1 VKQKS
6 LAQNKRNVVI
16 RNYFIT
22 AWRNIWKY
30 KAVSFINIG
39 GLAIGIAAVILIAV
53 YIQSETSYDHF
64 HSSLDTI
71 YRVGFSSSLQDNPK
85 EESSEFT
92 APFSEDAQKQFP
104 EILDH
109 CRVSGSHEAYA
120 TYGEKSI
127 KTSALKYTDDSFFR
141 MFSFKII
148 SGNPQTALQNPY
160 SLALSKSFAD
170 RIFGKSEAVGKT
182 ILIDGKT
189 SYLVTAVSEDVP
201 SNSTIKYEAVA
212 SISTLYHDS
221 TYFMDWNGGWQYSH
235 YLQLK
240 DDKSSVGLEKK
251 FKEFMW
257 ANFNQKY
264 TSSSQSM
271 VAHLQP
277 MSKIHLLYDD
287 GASNTRTNIYVF
299 SIIALLILIISCIN
313 YINLSVAR
321 ASSRFKEVGV
331 RKVFGALRMHLVKQF
346 MGETFLISFISLLLA
361 VFIALALFP
370 VYQDISGS
378 AIHIE
383 AKELVLISGLVLAL
397 MLIISLSAG
406 GYLAVYLSSLNT
418 VNTFRMKLPKSGK
431 QILGNILIV
440 LQFVISTAL
449 ITTVMIVQFQMRF
462 IKNKPLGFDKDQI
475 VVVSLTGSNAQQKA
489 FTLKQQIDD
498 LSYVACVSAMS
509 EVPYDNITQ
518 NGFLPEGR
526 KDYLTFHQLDADEN
540 LLKTL
545 NIHLLAGS
553 YFSDQ
558 HKADADGYII
568 NQALADKLGW
578 KEPLGKTINRDGA
591 HKVIGVVQNF
601 HFASM
606 HDQIAP
612 LIITNKP
619 WQNQYSFL
627 AIKYKADNPTLLV
640 SKLQAIWKQNIDS
653 APFDYW
659 FLDTAF
665 DTLYK
670 SEQKF
675 QLLFFCFSVLSVV
688 LSLAGVFGLILL
700 NIQYKTKE
708 IGIRK
713 VLGASMA
720 DIIKLSARKFMLL
733 ILLAS
738 AIAFPAAWFYSGT
751 WLQDFAYRITVH
763 WWMFALSG
771 IGVLL
776 LAFLVISLQTL
787 SAAKAKP
794 INSLRTE

>member
-1 VKQKS
+1 M
-6 LAQNKRNVVI
+6 I

-53 YIQSETSYDHF
+53 YIQSEASYDHF
-64 HSSLDTI
+64 HKNANSI
-71 YRVGFSSSLQDNPK
+71 YRVGFSSGLSDDPANV
-85 EESSEFT
+85 SSEFT

-104 EILDH
+104 EIQNH
-109 CRVSGSHEAYA
+109 CRISSTHEAWA
-120 TYGEKSI
+120 LYGEKSI
-127 KTSALKYTDDSFFR
+127 KTSGLKYADDSFFR
-141 MFSFKII
+141 MFSFKTL
-148 SGNPQTALQNPY
+148 SGNPQTALRNPY
-160 SLALSKSFAD
+160 SLVLSKTLAGK
-170 RIFGKSEAVGKT
+170 IFGKTEAVGKT
-182 ILIDGKT
+182 VLIDGT
-189 SYLVTAVSEDVP
+189 TNYLVTAVTEDP
-201 SNSTIKYEAVA
+201 PTNSTINYEALA

-221 TYFMDWNGGWQYSH
+221 TYYMDWNGGWQYSH
-235 YLQLK
+235 YLQLSK
-240 DDKSSVGLEKK
+240 DASEIGLEQK
-251 FKEFMW
+251 FKDFLW
-257 ANFNQKY
+257 TNFNQKF
-264 TSSSQSM
+264 TSASQSI

-277 MSKIHLLYDD
+277 LSKIHLYYDD

-299 SIIALLILIISCIN
+299 SIIALLILVISCIN

-331 RKVFGALRMHLVKQF
+331 RKVLGALRMQLVKQF

-361 VFIALALFP
+361 AFMALALFP

-383 AKELVLISGLVLAL
+383 AKELVFISGLVLAL

-431 QILGNILIV
+431 QILGNVLIV

-449 ITTVMIVQFQMRF
+449 ITTVLIVQFQMHF
-462 IKNKPLGFDKDQI
+462 IKNKPLGFDKDHI
-475 VVVSLTGSNAQQKA
+475 VVVSLTGSSAQQKA
-489 FTLKQQIDD
+489 SMLKQQIAD
-498 LSYVACVSAMS
+498 LSYVAGVSAMS

-518 NGFLPEGR
+518 NGFLPQGR
-526 KDYLTFHQLDADEN
+526 KEYLTFHQLDADEN

-545 NIHLLAGS
+545 NIHLLAGN
-553 YFSDQ
+553 YFSDE

-606 HDQIAP
+606 HDQISP

-619 WQNQYSFL
+619 WMDQYNYL
-627 AIKYKADNPTLLV
+627 VIKYKADNPTLLV
-640 SKLQAIWKQNIDS
+640 SKLHEIWKQNIDS

-659 FLDTAF
+659 FLDNAF

-675 QLLFFCFSVLSVV
+675 QLLFFCFSLLSIV
-688 LSLAGVFGLILL
+688 LSLAGVFGLVLL

-720 DIIKLSARKFMLL
+720 DIIRLSTRKFLLL

-738 AIAFPAAWFYSGT
+738 LIAFPIAWYYSGT
-751 WLQDFAYRITVH
+751 WLQDFAYRITVQ

-771 IGVLL
+771 ILVLL
-776 LAFLVISLQTL
+776 FAFAVISLQTL
-787 SAAKAKP
+787 KAAKAKP
-794 INSLRTE
+794 VNSLRTE

>member
-1 VKQKS
+1 M
-6 LAQNKRNVVI
+6 I
-16 RNYFIT
+16 RNYLIT

-53 YIQSETSYDHF
+53 YIQSEASYDHF
-64 HSSLDTI
+64 HKNLNSI
-71 YRVGFSSSLQDNPK
+71 YRVGFSSGISDDPAIV
-85 EESSEFT
+85 SSQFT

-104 EILDH
+104 EIQNH
-109 CRVSGSHEAYA
+109 CRVSGSHEAWVLS
-120 TYGEKSI
+120 GEKSI
-127 KTSALKYTDDSFFR
+127 KTSDLKYTDGSFFK
-141 MFSFKII
+141 MFSFTMS

-160 SLALSKSFAD
+160 SLVLSKSLAAKL
-170 RIFGKSEAVGKT
+170 FGRTEAVGKT
-182 ILIDGKT
+182 VLIDGRT
-189 SYLVTAVSEDVP
+189 NYLVTGVTDDAP
-201 SNSTIKYEAVA
+201 GNSTIKYEALA

-221 TYFMDWNGGWQYSH
+221 TYYMDWNGGWQYSH
-235 YLQLK
+235 YLQLSK
-240 DDKSSVGLEKK
+240 DASASGLEKK
-251 FKEFMW
+251 FKDFLW
-257 ANFNQKY
+257 TNFNQKFS
-264 TSSSQSM
+264 TPSQSL

-277 MSKIHLLYDD
+277 MSKIHLYYDD
-287 GASNTRTNIYVF
+287 SASNTRTNIYVF

-331 RKVFGALRMHLVKQF
+331 RKVLGALRMQLIKQF
-346 MGETFLISFISLLLA
+346 MGETFLISLISLLLA

-378 AIHIE
+378 AMHIE
-383 AKELVLISGLVLAL
+383 VKELVFIGSLVLAL

-406 GYLAVYLSSLNT
+406 GYLSIYLSSLNT

-431 QILGNILIV
+431 QILGNVLIV

-449 ITTVMIVQFQMRF
+449 ITTVLIVQFQMQF
-462 IKNKPLGFDKDQI
+462 IKNKPLGFDKDHI
-475 VVVSLTGSNAQQKA
+475 VVVSLTGSSAQLKA
-489 FTLKQQIDD
+489 VTLKQQIAD
-498 LSYVACVSAMS
+498 LSYVSGVSAMS
-509 EVPYDNITQ
+509 EVPHDNITQ

-526 KDYLTFHQLDADEN
+526 KDFLTFHQLDADEN

-545 NIHLLAGS
+545 NIQLLAGS

-558 HKADADGYII
+558 HKADADEYII

-606 HDQIAP
+606 HEQISP

-619 WQNQYSFL
+619 WLNQYSYL
-627 AIKYKADNPTLLV
+627 VIKYKADNPTLLV
-640 SKLQAIWKQNIDS
+640 SRLQEIWKQNIDS

-659 FLDTAF
+659 FLDNAF

-670 SEQKF
+670 SEQRF
-675 QLLFFCFSVLSVV
+675 QLLFFCFSVFSIV
-688 LSLAGVFGLILL
+688 LSLAGVFGLVLL

-713 VLGASMA
+713 VLGASVA
-720 DIIKLSARKFMLL
+720 DIIRLSARKFLLL
-733 ILLAS
+733 IVLAS
-738 AIAFPAAWFYSGT
+738 AIAFPAAWYYSGT
-751 WLQDFAYRITVH
+751 WLQDFAYRITMQ

-771 IGVLL
+771 IVVLF

-787 SAAKAKP
+787 NAAKAKP
-794 INSLRTE
+794 VDSLRTE

>member
-1 VKQKS
+1 M
-6 LAQNKRNVVI
+6 I
-16 RNYFIT
+16 RNYLIT

-53 YIQSETSYDHF
+53 YIQSEASYDHF
-64 HSSLDTI
+64 QANLTSI
-71 YRVGFSSSLQDNPK
+71 YRVGFSSSLLDNPK

-104 EILDH
+104 EILNH
-109 CRVSGSHEAYA
+109 CRVSGSHEAWA
-120 TYGEKSI
+120 LYGEKSI
-127 KTSALKYTDDSFFR
+127 KTSDLKYADDSFFN
-141 MFSFKII
+141 MFSFKVK

-160 SLALSKSFAD
+160 SLVLSKTLAD
-170 RIFGKSEAVGKT
+170 KIFGRTEAVGKT

-189 SYLVTAVSEDVP
+189 NYLVTGITEDAP
-201 SNSTIKYEAVA
+201 SNSTIKYEALA

-221 TYFMDWNGGWQYSH
+221 TYFMGWNGGWQYSH

-240 DDKSSVGLEKK
+240 DNTTAAGLEKK
-251 FKEFMW
+251 FKDFLW
-257 ANFNQKY
+257 TNFNQKFA
-264 TSSSQSM
+264 SPSQGM
-271 VAHLQP
+271 VAHMQP
-277 MSKIHLLYDD
+277 LSKIHLFYDD
-287 GASNTRTNIYVF
+287 SAANTRTNIYVF

-313 YINLSVAR
+313 YVNLSVAR

-331 RKVFGALRMHLVKQF
+331 RKVLGASKMQLVKQF
-346 MGETFLISFISLLLA
+346 MGETFLVSFLSLLLA
-361 VFIALALFP
+361 VCMAVALFP
-370 VYQDISGS
+370 VYQDIYGS
-378 AIHIE
+378 AIHIQ
-383 AKELVLISGLVLAL
+383 AKELVFMSGLVLLL

-418 VNTFRMKLPKSGK
+418 INTFRMKLPKSGK
-431 QILGNILIV
+431 QVLGNALIV

-449 ITTVMIVQFQMRF
+449 ITTVFIVQLQMRY
-462 IKNKPLGFDKDQI
+462 IKNKPLGYDKHHI
-475 VVVSLTGSNAQQKA
+475 LVLSLTGSTAQQKA
-489 FTLKQQIDD
+489 LVLRHQVTD
-498 LSYVACVSAMS
+498 LSNVAAVSAMS

-526 KDYLTFHQLDADEN
+526 KDFITIHQLDADEN

-545 NIHLLAGS
+545 NIHLLAGN
-553 YFSDQ
+553 YFSGQ
-558 HKADADGYII
+558 GTYDANGYII

-578 KEPLGKTINRDGA
+578 IEPLGKTINRDGA
-591 HKVIGVVQNF
+591 HKVIGVIQNF

-606 HDQIAP
+606 HDQISP

-619 WQNQYSFL
+619 WLNQYNFL
-627 AIKYKADNPTLLV
+627 VIKYKADNPSLLI
-640 SKLQAIWKQNIDS
+640 SKLQQIWKQNIAS

-659 FLDTAF
+659 FLDNAF

-675 QLLFFCFSVLSVV
+675 KLLFFCFSVLSIV
-688 LSLAGVFGLILL
+688 LSLAGVFGLVLL

-720 DIIKLSARKFMLL
+720 NIIRLIARKFLLL
-733 ILLAS
+733 IVFAS
-738 AIAFPAAWFYSGT
+738 LIAFPAAWYYSET
-751 WLQDFAYRITVH
+751 WLQNFAYRISMQ
-763 WWMFALSG
+763 WWMFAISG
-771 IGVLL
+771 IAVLIF
-776 LAFLVISLQTL
+776 AFVVISLQTL
-787 SAAKAKP
+787 KAAKAKP
-794 INSLRTE
+794 VSSLRTE